1 LSQDSSFY
9 RIAGFSLLELAI
21 VLFILGI
28 LLVGVLVP
36 LAVQQEQVQRN
47 DTEQALEDIREAI
60 IGFALS
66 ENRLPC
72 PDCACP
78 ESDDADCYNETNY
91 CSNAGIAAA
100 DINDGFEDRSGDSCD
115 VHLGNIPWAT
125 LGMNG
130 RDSWGN
136 NYTFQVSPDYTGD
149 PPSTSGN
156 CTSPDMSFTLCHTGN
171 MTVHNDIPNPPSTST
186 HIAEKIPAI
195 VVSHGQNFTENDP
208 SGYEIIN
215 LDDSTDYVQRDF
227 SQREDEEFDDLLIWI
242 SPHTLRLKMVEA
254 GLLP

>member
-1 LSQDSSFY
+1 M
-9 RIAGFSLLELAI
+9 LELAI

-66 ENRLPC
+66 KNRLPC

-78 ESDDADCYNETNY
+78 DPDATDCYNETDY
-91 CSNAGIAAA
+91 CSSNGVAAD
-100 DINDGFEDRSGDSCD
+100 DINDGFEDRTGGNCD
-115 VHLGNIPWAT
+115 VDLGNIPWAD
-125 LGMNG
+125 LGING

-136 NYTFQVSPDYTGD
+136 NYTFQVSSNYTGD
-149 PPSTSGN
+149 PPATSGN

-171 MTVHNDIPNPPSTST
+171 INVHNDIPSPPAT
-186 HIAEKIPAI
+186 HIAQNIPAI
-195 VVSHGQNFTENDP
+195 IVSHGNNFTENDP
-208 SGYEIIN
+208 SNFEIVN
-215 LDDSTDYVQRDF
+215 LDETTDYVQRDF
-227 SQREDEEFDDLLIWI
+227 SQKEDEEFDDLLIWI